1 MEFVSY
7 KKIVIFGSEGVGKTS
22 LTTRLGK
29 NIFEDQEV
37 FSNSC
42 NFKRI

>member
-1 MEFVSY
+1 MEFASF

-22 LTTRLGK
+22 LKTGLEK
-29 NIFEDQEV
+29 NTFEDEEG

-42 NFKRI
+42 NFK